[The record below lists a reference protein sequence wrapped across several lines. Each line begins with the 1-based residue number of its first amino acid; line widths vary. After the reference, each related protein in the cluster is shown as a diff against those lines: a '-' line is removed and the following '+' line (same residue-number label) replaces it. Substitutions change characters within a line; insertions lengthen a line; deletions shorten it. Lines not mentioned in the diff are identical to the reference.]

1 MRNMVAKSP
10 YLYIVAV
17 GSGLAI
23 LILSAFLVL
32 DASTALPEA
41 VGTAALASEE
51 VLVPEGQFLMG
62 CAPDIWPG
70 CDGDSQPIH
79 AVYLDAF
86 YIDKTEVTVSQYYG
100 CVAAGVCQPPEISG
114 ASTIAPEIL
123 AVDDNPITYMTW
135 LHADT
140 YCRWLG
146 KRLPTEAEWEKA
158 AHGPNW
164 QIYPWGNE
172 PPTCDRLNYD
182 RCVGG
187 VVPVGSYPQNASPY
201 GALDMAGNVREWVN
215 DFYLKPYYTHSPYYN
230 PQGPDPEDTKG
241 EHLLRGGSWKDDYG
255 ITTWVRL
262 DEAET
267 YYIYKAGMRCARSA
281 PSSAPTPTPSP
292 TATPFA
298 AQTVG
303 DRGGAVWLP
312 KPDHLTLIQ
321 VPAGSLS
328 YTTALTLTYTEAA
341 VSDPLSDIGHTFRVE
356 VLSAA
361 PENPVLPGALEQPLE
376 IAVVFPEHLHT
387 ISGTLELYRLDHGV
401 WITEG
406 ITGTQWGSNYMDA
419 YVHYPGLYAVL
430 GRTNRLYL
438 SLAVR

>member
-1 MRNMVAKSP
+1 MKNVVARSP
-10 YLYIVAV
+10 YLTIVAV

-23 LILSAFLVL
+23 LILSAFLIS
-32 DASTALPEA
+32 DATTALPDTVDAA
-41 VGTAALASEE
+41 VPASEE

-62 CAPDIWPG
+62 CAPDIWSG
-70 CDGDSQPIH
+70 CDSDSQPIH

-86 YIDKTEVTVSQYYG
+86 YIDKTEVTVSQYYD
-100 CVAAGVCQPPEISG
+100 CVAAGGCPLPEVPG
-114 ASTIAPEIL
+114 ASATSLDAL
-123 AVDDNPITYMTW
+123 AFDNNPVTYVTW
-135 LHADT
+135 LHSDA

-182 RCVGG
+182 RCIGG

-215 DFYLKPYYTHSPYYN
+215 DFYLKAYYARSPYYN
-230 PQGPDPEDTKG
+230 PQGPEPEDTKG

-267 YYIYKAGMRCARSA
+267 YYIYKAGFRCARPA
-281 PSSAPTPTPSP
+281 PSSATPTPSP

-298 AQTVG
+298 AQTVT

-312 KPDHLTLIQ
+312 KPDHLTLVQ

-328 YTTALTLTYTEAA
+328 YTTALTLTYAEAA
-341 VSDPLSDIGHTFRVE
+341 VSDPLSGIGHTFRVQA
-356 VLSAA
+356 LSAA
-361 PENPVLPGALEQPLE
+361 PENPALPGALEKPVE
-376 IAVVFPEHLHT
+376 IAVAFPEHLHT
-387 ISGTLELYRLDHGV
+387 ISGTLELYRLDHGA

-406 ITGTQWGSNYMDA
+406 ITGTHWGSNYMNA
-419 YVHYPGLYAVL
+419 YVRYPGVYAVL
-430 GRTNRLYL
+430 GRTNRLFL
-438 SLAVR
+438 PLVVR